1 VRSGLCSSDRM
12 VNKSSKTL
20 MRLVISLL
28 IVYYLAIKVD
38 WRSVLLAL
46 EGTDIFLYVASFLLA
61 FVANLVLAFRYFLL
75 IRNSSIKRSF
85 KSLLKINL
93 VARFYGLLMP
103 LGAEAAKW
111 YKVTRNQNG
120 KALFGGT
127 IVFERLTFF
136 LLLHVVS
143 VIPLLFYSSNSEI
156 VVFRAHI
163 MPTLLLSWIIV
174 CLCLA
179 FFVFPLLRRSLE
191 PAIFRAGPAS
201 RFIKSFLAVLE
212 SFSSKTVDFHIY
224 FFGLSVMLLA
234 SHIGRLYLLFKAAS
248 LPVVFMDVAWMGSLV
263 LLLQAIPI
271 TFAGIGIREG
281 AYAYLFTLF
290 KLPPEKGVLIG
301 VLSFSHLLLVSLLG
315 GILELSDR

>member
-1 VRSGLCSSDRM
+1 M

-20 MRLVISLL
+20 VRLVISLL
-28 IVYYLAIKVD
+28 IGYYLTIRVD

-46 EGTDIFLYVASFLLA
+46 KGTDIFLYVASFILA
-61 FVANLVLAFRYFLL
+61 FAANVVLACRYFLL
-75 IRNSSIKRSF
+75 IRNSSITRSF

-93 VARFYGLLMP
+93 VARFYGLFMP

-120 KALFGGT
+120 RALFGGT
-127 IVFERLTFF
+127 IIFERLTFF

-143 VIPLLFYSSNSEI
+143 VVPLFFYSSNSEI
-156 VVFRAHI
+156 VAFRAHI
-163 MPTLLLSWIIV
+163 IPTLLLSWCVV

-179 FFVFPLLRRSLE
+179 FFVFPLLHHSLT
-191 PAIFRAGPAS
+191 PVIVRTGPAN
-201 RFIKSFLAVLE
+201 RFIKSFRAVLE

-224 FFGLSVMLLA
+224 FLGLSVILLA
-234 SHIGRLYLLFKAAS
+234 FHIGRLYLLFRAAS
-248 LPVVFMDVAWMGSLV
+248 LPVAFMDVAWMGSLV
-263 LLLQAIPI
+263 LLIQAIPI
-271 TFAGIGIREG
+271 SFAGLGLREG

-290 KLPPEKGVLIG
+290 TLPPEKGVLIG
-301 VLSFSHLLLVSLLG
+301 VLSFSHMLLVSLIG